1 MRAPKK
7 LRALARHLPL
17 DQGPWLELACGAGQ
31 HLVHLAPGSSGL
43 DRDPAQVARLREAG
57 LSAEVRDLDRAGWS
71 EGLSTPRRAL
81 AVDLLMHLREPEACL
96 SELGR
101 LLPRG
106 APLALCEWA
115 FPPAGLRRSLA
126 LRLLPGA
133 REVWEHPEHLRRYER
148 DEIGELLVRSGF
160 RVERDYVHGLP
171 TPLDR
176 LMGWIWPARTWIGRV
191 R

>member
-31 HLVHLAPGSSGL
+31 HLAHLAPGSSGL
-43 DRDPAQVARLREAG
+43 DRDPALVARVREAG
-57 LSAEVRDLDRAGWS
+57 FSGEGRDLDRAGWS
-71 EGLSTPRRAL
+71 EGLSVPRCAL

-96 SELGR
+96 AELGR
-101 LLPRG
+101 LLPQG
-106 APLALCEWA
+106 APLALCEWVL
-115 FPPAGLRRSLA
+115 PPAGLRRSLA
-126 LRLLPGA
+126 LRLPGA
-133 REVWEHPEHLRRYER
+133 REVWQHPEHRRHYER
-148 DEIGELLVRSGF
+148 AEVGELLVRAGF

-171 TPLDR
+171 APL
-176 LMGWIWPARTWIGRV
+176 GWLTSWFWPARTWIGRV